1 MTTFNSFDDAVFSF
15 ICMMSVSRKQ
25 LKLNEF
31 IRLCADSLDSFSVE
45 EMMAIDN
52 LVALGQFAC
61 DIDMLRDGGL
71 EYYQKHNKEDLEDML
86 VGMKGNYTQLS
97 RWEFNGLDEI
107 TTKFVKVLVSSS
119 FDHYRVMG
127 LLN

>member
-15 ICMMSVSRKQ
+15 IFIMSVSRKQ

-45 EMMAIDN
+45 EMRAIDN

>member
-15 ICMMSVSRKQ
+15 IFMMSVSHKQ

-45 EMMAIDN
+45 EMRAIDN
-52 LVALGQFAC
+52 LIALGQFAC

-119 FDHYRVMG
+119 FDHYSVMG

>member
-15 ICMMSVSRKQ
+15 IFIMSVSRKQ

-45 EMMAIDN
+45 EMRAIDN
-52 LVALGQFAC
+52 LIALGQFAC